1 MVRYRIGR
9 NSTVGLCDWR
19 CLRLAGWLVP
29 GAGIPGLTPS
39 EGDAEHLPQGGSQ
52 VRDIIAGVVLIAIGL
67 FFGGSV
73 FLGDFSLFNLIFDG
87 LGTFFIIKGLIAVYK
102 SKQAS

>member
-1 MVRYRIGR
+1 M
-9 NSTVGLCDWR
+9 
-19 CLRLAGWLVP
+19 
-29 GAGIPGLTPS
+29 
-39 EGDAEHLPQGGSQ
+39 
-52 VRDIIAGVVLIAIGL
+52 RDIIAGVVLIAIGL